1 VQSSL
6 KISVIRYFNTKG
18 GKIMN
23 DTPGYKDA
31 VEEIESIVAE
41 IENETVDVDVHAEKV
56 KSAAHLIKYCK
67 TKLKATDNEVK
78 KVLREFEKEDK
89 EAD

>member
-1 VQSSL
+1 
-6 KISVIRYFNTKG
+6 
-18 GKIMN
+18 MN
-23 DTPGYKDA
+23 DKPCYKEA

-41 IENETVDVDVHAEKV
+41 IENETVDVDVLAEKV
-56 KSAAHLIKYCK
+56 KRAAYLIKYCK
-67 TKLKATDNEVK
+67 SKLKATDNEVK